1 MNMKYEEAGW
11 NCKDFLL
18 LSNEL
23 DEYLNGAIGGEEKR
37 EKYKGFN
44 HLDTMDYVI
53 IAYEES
59 KPVGCG
65 ALRKYSE
72 ESMEIKRVFVRE
84 AYRKN
89 GVAAEIMERLISK
102 AREQGY
108 QNMILETGEFLPA
121 SVRLYTRF
129 GFKKIQ
135 NYGAYINMEESL
147 CMGLSLTE
155 IFYSES
161 RKFLSDELNDLYKS
175 VGWISAGYTERMTKA
190 FQNAGMVISAWDG
203 RKLIGLAEVLDDGE
217 LTAYIHYLLIRPEY
231 QGRGIGRRLLELV
244 KERYKNYL
252 YLLVISEEKKNVEF
266 YKRCGF
272 KEEEQAT
279 VLKILTL

>member
-89 GVAAEIMERLISK
+89 GVAAEIMERLISR

-129 GFKKIQ
+129 GFKRIQ

>member
-11 NCKDFLL
+11 DCKDFLL

-53 IAYEES
+53 IAYEENQ
-59 KPVGCG
+59 PVGCG

-72 ESMEIKRVFVRE
+72 ESIEVKRVFVRE
-84 AYRKN
+84 AYRKK
-89 GVAAEIMERLISK
+89 GVAAGIMERLISK
-102 AREQGY
+102 AKEQGY

-129 GFKKIQ
+129 GFERIQ
-135 NYGAYINMEESL
+135 NYGAYVNMKESL
-147 CMGLSLTE
+147 CMGLSLTK

-161 RKFLSDELNDLYKS
+161 
-175 VGWISAGYTERMTKA
+175 
-190 FQNAGMVISAWDG
+190 
-203 RKLIGLAEVLDDGE
+203 
-217 LTAYIHYLLIRPEY
+217 
-231 QGRGIGRRLLELV
+231 
-244 KERYKNYL
+244 
-252 YLLVISEEKKNVEF
+252 
-266 YKRCGF
+266 
-272 KEEEQAT
+272 
-279 VLKILTL
+279 